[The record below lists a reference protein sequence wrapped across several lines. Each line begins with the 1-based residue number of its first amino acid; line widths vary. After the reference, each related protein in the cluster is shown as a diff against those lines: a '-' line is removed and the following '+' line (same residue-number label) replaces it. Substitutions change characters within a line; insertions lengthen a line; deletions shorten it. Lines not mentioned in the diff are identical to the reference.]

1 MARPAFAN
9 MTPVSA
15 KDPKDQRR
23 AVMRTVW
30 VLAAVAITIFA
41 TFLWTAMHPQ

>member
-1 MARPAFAN
+1 

-23 AVMRTVW
+23 AAMRTAW
-30 VLAAVAITIFA
+30 ILAAVAVTIFA
-41 TFLWTAMHPQ
+41 TFVWTATHPQ